1 MPALQD
7 LCTILVQPAIERSHR
22 IRRGMSVFWGEFH
35 PPILV
40 RCKAMKNYGE
50 VMKANVVG
58 WVLSGFG
65 LFLLIMNVA
74 FLNNP
79 VRLLIAGESAQGV
92 VVDRV
97 YSTNPK
103 SRYSET
109 PMVEFAMS
117 TGERV
122 RVKGRVYS
130 SSSSMR
136 VGDAVTVAYSPS
148 QPENARLLLFGEFV
162 FEAFFLGV
170 AGIFLLGWILLPG
183 SEKKYWISVPGG
195 QKDLKT
201 SGFPA
206 VASVLDAD
214 SKTGILKYR
223 IDKETR
229 VPDNQIRSENV
240 DNFISLENTVYDWK
254 PSKTDA
260 AMKKG
265 DQYRAYLGALKP
277 TEDFYVDFSD
287 KIGYDPFVTS
297 NDEDYIDDEEIE
309 NKLIGKL
316 KKLATKSLPYLSQ
329 ESSSEILKL
338 IEDEELILAFEK
350 LMNGIMNLPKPLPV
364 PFQRVDWDDCLEIAA
379 YLEAEYDSEFWTKFE
394 TFEKGRK

>member
-183 SEKKYWISVPGG
+183 SEKKYCISVPGG

-229 VPDNQIRSENV
+229 VSSTRIPSENV
-240 DNFISLENTVYDWK
+240 DNFISLEHTGYDRK
-254 PSKTDA
+254 PFQADA
-260 AMKKG
+260 GLKKG
-265 DQYRAYLGALKP
+265 DQFRAYLDAQNP
-277 TEDFYVDFSD
+277 SEYFYVDFSD
-287 KIGYDPFVTS
+287 RIGYDRSVKS
-297 NDEDYIDDEEIE
+297 REDEEKE
-309 NKLIGKL
+309 DEKELIGKL
-316 KKLATKSLPYLSQ
+316 KNLATASSPYLSQ
-329 ESSSEILKL
+329 ESSSEIFKL
-338 IEDEELILAFEK
+338 IEDEDLILAFEK
-350 LMNGIMNLPKPLPV
+350 LMTGIMNLPKPLPV
-364 PFQRVDWDDCLEIAA
+364 PFQSVDWDDCLEIAA